1 MLFKS
6 IFNKTLP
13 NFTEI
18 EKYVFVHGNP
28 QYEAQMNKSMKVR
41 LKLKEISVNVILSL
55 EFLLFPSLFLQHKTV
70 ILLYRETLINY
81 QY

>member
-28 QYEAQMNKSMKVR
+28 QYEAQMN
-41 LKLKEISVNVILSL
+41 
-55 EFLLFPSLFLQHKTV
+55 TV
-70 ILLYRETLINY
+70 HES
-81 QY
+81 